1 MINEELIQYATQRIN
16 PRDFLEFVLPA
27 IVENNMTTEAE
38 VDAYQPVY
46 QEPYFDIDISK
57 LP

>member
-1 MINEELIQYATQRIN
+1 MINEQLIQYASERIN
-16 PRDFLEFVLPA
+16 PRDFLEFVLPK
-27 IVENNMTTEAE
+27 IVAGEVDSEQQ

-46 QEPYFDIDISK
+46 QEPYFDVDITK